1 VHDQRGFAG
10 GLVTLLLVACGGT
23 AAPSGAPAKP
33 SVAAPASVAE
43 RTKLT
48 VAYNSPDSGY
58 LALWVGEDAGIFRQ
72 NGLDVQAQLV
82 SNGTQSMAALLS
94 GQVQFIQTGGSAALS
109 PAVDGANLTLLTVI
123 VPVYSYL
130 LEANPSIKQPSDLK
144 GQKMGVG
151 AIGDSGD
158 LATRVGLRKMGID
171 PDKDV
176 SILSVGSTPVRA
188 AALRSGAVQA
198 AVTSFPENLA
208 LEKDGFTRLL
218 DLASLKLPAAGQA
231 TIGEK
236 GWVASHR
243 DVAQRYVDSLIQALA
258 KARQDKAF
266 AIASMKK
273 AMKTD
278 DDAAM
283 NLTYDYYL
291 QEVFPVVPDPKP
303 ELFADALD
311 QLSKTNDKIKNFDLT
326 KLIDPSFVNDARAR
340 GLGKS

>member
-1 VHDQRGFAG
+1 
-10 GLVTLLLVACGGT
+10 LILVACSGT
-23 AAPSGAPAKP
+23 AAPASAPPASPAAKA
-33 SVAAPASVAE
+33 SVAAPASTAE
-43 RTKLT
+43 RTKLV
-48 VAYNSPDSGY
+48 VAYNSPDTGY
-58 LALWVGEDAGIFRQ
+58 LALWVGEDAGIFQ
-72 NGLDVQAQLV
+72 KNGLDVQIQLV

-123 VPVYSYL
+123 VPVYNYL

-144 GQKMGVG
+144 GQKLGVG
-151 AIGDSGD
+151 AFGDSGD
-158 LATRVGLRKMGID
+158 LATRVGLRKLGID
-171 PDKDV
+171 PEKDV
-176 SILSVGSTPVRA
+176 SILTVGSTPVRA

-208 LEKDGFTRLL
+208 LEKDGFKRLL
-218 DLASLKLPAAGQA
+218 DLAGLKLPAAGQA

-236 GWVASHR
+236 SWVAAHK
-243 DVAQRYVDSLIQALA
+243 DVTQRYVDSLIQALA

-283 NLTYDYYL
+283 NLTYDYYT
-291 QEVFPVVPDPKP
+291 QEVFPALPDPKP
-303 ELFADALD
+303 ELFKDAID

-326 KLIDPSFVNDARAR
+326 KLIDPSFVNDARVR
-340 GLGKS
+340 GLGKN